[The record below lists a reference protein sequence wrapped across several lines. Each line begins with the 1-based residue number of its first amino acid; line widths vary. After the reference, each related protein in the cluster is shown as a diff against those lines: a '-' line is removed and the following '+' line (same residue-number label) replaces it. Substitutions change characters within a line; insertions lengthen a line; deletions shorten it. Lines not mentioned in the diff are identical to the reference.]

1 MLRITV
7 VDSSGQCVRL
17 HVEGRLT
24 GQGVEELRQA
34 CDVHGISEGVQ
45 LTLDLADV
53 SFADVAGIELLKDL
67 KSRSATLLNPLSFLA
82 IQVNGH
88 NGGGFTPGT

>member
-1 MLRITV
+1 MDPSV
-7 VDSSGQCVRL
+7 QGVRL

-53 SFADVAGIELLKDL
+53 SCA
-67 KSRSATLLNPLSFLA
+67 
-82 IQVNGH
+82 
-88 NGGGFTPGT
+88 